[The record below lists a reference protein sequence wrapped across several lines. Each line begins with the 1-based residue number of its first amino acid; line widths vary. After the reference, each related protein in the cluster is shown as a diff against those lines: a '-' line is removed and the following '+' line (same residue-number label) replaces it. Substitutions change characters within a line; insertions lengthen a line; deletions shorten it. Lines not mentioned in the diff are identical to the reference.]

1 MLKRNCLSAAQLC
14 SQLLECFVKNQT
26 KRSERRGVGR
36 ARERESARAFGSA
49 PILAHTHS
57 LTHSLTHSVA
67 SASLLCLRSLTMPS
81 LSHGE
86 QQEAAKLWLCSAL
99 QLTYIQYIQCNVVVS
114 TASAFASLYVV
125 VLVLALLPLSM
136 LLLLLF

>member
-14 SQLLECFVKNQT
+14 SQLLECFVKNET

-49 PILAHTHS
+49 PILAHTH
-57 LTHSLTHSVA
+57 THSLTHSVA
-67 SASLLCLRSLTMPS
+67 SACALSLILPS

-114 TASAFASLYVV
+114 TASASASLYVV
-125 VLVLALLPLSM
+125 VLVLALLSLSM

>member
-1 MLKRNCLSAAQLC
+1 MLE
-14 SQLLECFVKNQT
+14 LLAVRPYWHT
-26 KRSERRGVGR
+26 Y
-36 ARERESARAFGSA
+36 
-49 PILAHTHS
+49 THS
-57 LTHSLTHSVA
+57 LSHSVA
-67 SASLLCLRSLTMPS
+67 SASLLCLRSLSLTLPS

>member
-14 SQLLECFVKNQT
+14 SQLLECFVKNET

-36 ARERESARAFGSA
+36 ARERESARAFGIA
-49 PILAHTHS
+49 PILAHS
-57 LTHSLTHSVA
+57 
-67 SASLLCLRSLTMPS
+67 RSLTLSPLPLFSACALSLTLPS

-114 TASAFASLYVV
+114 FASLYVV
-125 VLVLALLPLSM
+125 VLVLAVLPLSM

>member
-1 MLKRNCLSAAQLC
+1 M
-14 SQLLECFVKNQT
+14 
-26 KRSERRGVGR
+26 
-36 ARERESARAFGSA
+36 REYVRLARAFGSA
-49 PILAHTHS
+49 PILAHTRS
-57 LTHSLTHSVA
+57 LTHSLCR
-67 SASLLCLRSLTMPS
+67 LCLSSLPALT
-81 LSHGE
+81 LVAFALGE

-114 TASAFASLYVV
+114 TASASASLYVV